1 VLLEKA
7 FKQGKIAMDVVL
19 IFFGIGIW
27 LFFWGFMRLRRK
39 RKIEDIPTSTVR
51 GLAMGLVELVGTA
64 KKKNAV
70 ISPLTKT
77 ECTFYRYT
85 VERYQHSRRSGHWV
99 VIARGDSYA
108 TPLWLDDGTGKALI
122 FSQGAELIMPVS
134 FEFTTGLGENLPA
147 NLEEF
152 LRNNN
157 IRYGTFFSGSKM
169 RFREWHIFEGEKI
182 YVMGTA
188 SASSVEVD
196 LMETHKKKLIFR
208 LEALK
213 QDSEKMAGVDIDKD
227 GKISAEE
234 WDAAVKK
241 TEQALLE
248 EELKAAPLQGQLDA
262 VISRGNS
269 KEVFIISNYSQKSLI
284 ENLTWQAIFGVFGGA
299 ALSILML
306 GCLLSRFRYKWF

>member
-1 VLLEKA
+1 MYT
-7 FKQGKIAMDVVL
+7 ITNMDVIL
-19 IFFGIGIW
+19 IFFGIGVW
-27 LFFWGFMRLRRK
+27 FFFWGFMRLRRK

-51 GLAMGLVELVGTA
+51 GLAMGLVELIGTA

-70 ISPLTKT
+70 TSPLTKI

-85 VERYQHSRRSGHWV
+85 VERYHHSRRSGHWV
-99 VIARGDSYA
+99 AIAKGDSYA

-122 FSQGAELIMPVS
+122 FPQGAELIMPVN
-134 FEFTTGLGENLPA
+134 FEFTTGFGVNLPA

-157 IRYGTFFSGSKM
+157 IKHGTFFNSSKM

-188 SASSVEVD
+188 AASSVEVD
-196 LMETHKKKLIFR
+196 LMEAHKNNLIFR

-213 QDSEKMAGVDIDKD
+213 QNSEKMAGVDVDKD
-227 GKISAEE
+227 GKISVEE

-241 TEQALLE
+241 AEQDLLE

-262 VISRGNS
+262 VVSKGNS
-269 KEVFIISNYSQKSLI
+269 KEVFIISNYSQKLLI
-284 ENLTWQAIFGVFGGA
+284 QNLTWQAISGVFGGA

-306 GCLLSRFRYKWF
+306 GILLSRFMHK

>member
-1 VLLEKA
+1 LYT
-7 FKQGKIAMDVVL
+7 IANMDVIL
-19 IFFGIGIW
+19 IFFGIGVW
-27 LFFWGFMRLRRK
+27 FFFWGFMRLRRK

-51 GLAMGLVELVGTA
+51 GLAMGLVELIGTA

-85 VERYQHSRRSGHWV
+85 VERYQHSRRSGRWV
-99 VIARGDSYA
+99 VIAKGDSYA

-122 FSQGAELIMPVS
+122 FPQGAELMMPVS
-134 FEFTTGLGENLPA
+134 FEFTTAFGGKLPA
-147 NLEEF
+147 SLEEF

-157 IRYGTFFSGSKM
+157 IRYGTFFGSSRM
-169 RFREWHIFEGEKI
+169 RFREWHIFEGEKV

-196 LMETHKKKLIFR
+196 PMEAHKNNLIFR

-213 QDSEKMAGVDIDKD
+213 QDSDKMADVDIDKD
-227 GKISAEE
+227 GKVSVEE
-234 WDAAVKK
+234 WDAAVRKA
-241 TEQALLE
+241 EQGLLE
-248 EELKAAPLQGQLDA
+248 EELKAAPPEGQLDA
-262 VISRGNS
+262 VVSKGNN
-269 KEVFIISNYSQKSLI
+269 KEVFIISNYSQKDLI
-284 ENLTWQAIFGVFGGA
+284 KNLTWQAVSGVFGGA

-306 GCLLSRFRYKWF
+306 GILLSRFMRKWS